1 MPVPVNLK
9 LKDFFDEYNNIY
21 SLRYFNYDYC
31 YTLEKCTEG
40 NSQRALKRKKPTEK
54 F

>member
-1 MPVPVNLK
+1 MT
-9 LKDFFDEYNNIY
+9 E
-21 SLRYFNYDYC
+21 LRYFNYDYC

-40 NSQRALKRKKPTEK
+40 NSQSALKRKKPTEK